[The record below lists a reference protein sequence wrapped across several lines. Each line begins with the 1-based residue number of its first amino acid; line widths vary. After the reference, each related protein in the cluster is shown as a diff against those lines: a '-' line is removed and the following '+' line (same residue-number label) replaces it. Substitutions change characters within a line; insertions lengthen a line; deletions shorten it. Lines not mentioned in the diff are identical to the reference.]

1 MLSAITPVQVKE
13 VIRLVEQWSDARKA
27 RADESQKQSPDE
39 IIHDPE
45 RRKLTDYLYALSD
58 EGRGELIALMLLGR
72 GDFDHSYESALATQ
86 SKYTSADDQVAY
98 LIGKTVRLAEYLG
111 IGWMPSDAAPN
122 PWVTRAPPRE
132 FTRAGRSFSR
142 GANRNSSLPPLKPS
156 DHLVGA
162 QQE

>member
-27 RADESQKQSPDE
+27 RADEGQKQFPDE

-86 SKYTSADDQVAY
+86 SKYTSAAAWLFHQGGRGFKRGDKPQFQ
-98 LIGKTVRLAEYLG
+98 LAPSEALG
-111 IGWMPSDAAPN
+111 SPRRRAAGMIPGWHRYAEVGPPQTPSRQYSE
-122 PWVTRAPPRE
+122 W
-132 FTRAGRSFSR
+132 S
-142 GANRNSSLPPLKPS
+142 
-156 DHLVGA
+156 
-162 QQE
+162 

>member
-1 MLSAITPVQVKE
+1 MQSSQPRRGIAALTRGARSADKGSNMLSAITPVQVKE

-58 EGRGELIALMLLGR
+58 EGRGELISLMLLGR
-72 GDFDHSYESALATQ
+72 GDFDHSYESALETR

-111 IGWMPSDAAPN
+111 IGLDAI
-122 PWVTRAPPRE
+122 
-132 FTRAGRSFSR
+132 GRS
-142 GANRNSSLPPLKPS
+142 A
-156 DHLVGA
+156 
-162 QQE
+162 